1 MFFMEITKT
10 QLWFTWKKVSREW
23 FCDEY
28 ASRRERRDADKGQK
42 YERRKKYGTK

>member
-1 MFFMEITKT
+1 MIY
-10 QLWFTWKKVSREW
+10 LKKKSREKR